1 MSSIVAFFG
10 RLMLALMF
18 LVAGVG
24 KFSNLAGT
32 DAMIQKVGMPA
43 GLALPTAIFEVV
55 GGLAIALGVFT
66 RLFSILL
73 AGFCLLTAILYH
85 NNFGDPMQAAM
96 FMKNVA
102 IAGGFLVLFAQSH
115 MVWSYDAMRERR
127 RADIA
132 TRDAD
137 LRAAKAEGMV
147 EGVKHVPV
155 ATRETHVVTPATVA
169 VDPDTGERIVRD

>member
-18 LVAGVG
+18 LVSGVG

-43 GLALPTAIFEVV
+43 GLGLPTAIFEVV
-55 GGLAIALGVFT
+55 AGLAIALGVFT

-85 NNFGDPMQAAM
+85 NNFADQMQAAM

-115 MVWSYDAMRERR
+115 QAWSYDAMRDRR
-127 RADIA
+127 RADLA

-137 LRAAKAEGMV
+137 LRAAKAEGIV
-147 EGVKHVPV
+147 EGVRTVPG
-155 ATRETHVVTPATVA
+155 TTTVVH
-169 VDPDTGERIVRD
+169 D

>member
-10 RLMLALMF
+10 RLMLALIF
-18 LVAGVG
+18 LVSGVG
-24 KFSNLAGT
+24 KFANLAGT
-32 DAMIQKVGMPA
+32 EAMIQKTGMPG

-55 GGLAIALGVFT
+55 AGLAIALGVFT

-73 AGFCLLTAILYH
+73 AGYCLLAAVLFH
-85 NNFGDPMQAAM
+85 NNFTDQMQSAM
-96 FMKNVA
+96 FLKNVA

-127 RADIA
+127 RADLA

-137 LRAAKAEGMV
+137 LRAAKAEGVV
-147 EGVKHVPV
+147 EGVKHVPA
-155 ATRETHVVTPATVA
+155 ATTTVVH
-169 VDPDTGERIVRD
+169 D